1 MIHEL
6 GDWVKENDWEI
17 ESKEIDEHMSL
28 ALAAERSK
36 NYSEAIRRYT
46 RVIALTMDEVLRAQ
60 GEKPGDSDIVY

>member
-1 MIHEL
+1 
-6 GDWVKENDWEI
+6 
-17 ESKEIDEHMSL
+17 MSF
-28 ALAAERSK
+28 ALSAERSK